1 MNDSVTKFLNELDP
15 ISLKEM
21 DKVALM
27 NRTDTKFIFSVSTLI
42 DVLSKLKKHYYSLEI
57 NGIRAANYKTLYF
70 DTEKKD
76 LFLRHQNGKKNRY
89 KIRIRKYIDSNLCF
103 LEVKLKT
110 NKNRTIK
117 KRVKIA
123 DFETELSQVSKD
135 FIHDKSSLEP
145 TTLVPALW
153 NDFTRLTLVS
163 RTSQERLTIDLNL
176 SFESTSKKE
185 LNYLVI
191 AEVKRE
197 SNSPSEFIKI
207 VKDKHIRQGS
217 MSKYCIG
224 SVLLQKKLKYN
235 NFKPQLLAINKL
247 SHGLTT

>member
-1 MNDSVTKFLNELDP
+1 M
-15 ISLKEM
+15 
-21 DKVALM
+21 
-27 NRTDTKFIFSVSTLI
+27 
-42 DVLSKLKKHYYSLEI
+42 
-57 NGIRAANYKTLYF
+57 
-70 DTEKKD
+70 
-76 LFLRHQNGKKNRY
+76 
-89 KIRIRKYIDSNLCF
+89 
-103 LEVKLKT
+103 
-110 NKNRTIK
+110 
-117 KRVKIA
+117 
-123 DFETELSQVSKD
+123 
-135 FIHDKSSLEP
+135 
-145 TTLVPALW
+145 PALW

-197 SNSPSEFIKI
+197 GNSPSEFIKI
-207 VKDKHIRQGS
+207 IKDKHIRQGS